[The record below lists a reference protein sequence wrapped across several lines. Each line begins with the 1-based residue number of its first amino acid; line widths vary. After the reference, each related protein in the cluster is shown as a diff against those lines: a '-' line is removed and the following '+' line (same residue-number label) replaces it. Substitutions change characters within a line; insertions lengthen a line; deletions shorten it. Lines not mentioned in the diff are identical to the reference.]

1 MRHAGLIFRW
11 ELSKILTSWRK
22 TMAVFLLP
30 AAIMVF
36 AINLF
41 PQIIKYIS
49 TGTLGATKVIV
60 VNTPQSF
67 KDFSGK
73 RENMYGYVY
82 AEESLTYPELQ
93 EKYTSD
99 VKKGAMIL
107 RFISGDK
114 DFDGA
119 VSEYYKDTE
128 NGCMAS
134 IELFVAPNNYTSEM
148 AAEQFRIDVLDAYS
162 TYLDSI
168 FNPMYDSYQSVKAS
182 VDEFNPFIFVLDN
195 RAVAN
200 KSASRVVPGITV
212 LLMYYCVYS
221 LSLDMIGM
229 EKERGFLSKLRL
241 TPVKPFEILAGKI
254 GAIMVLVSGSVFVT
268 FSFLFISSWVNS
280 SNNAMSLLP
289 FGMLLLP
296 EQIPQIF
303 LITLSLAF
311 CAASFCFKVC
321 LDLSKFAD
329 TVVNLQLPLLII
341 LIDFF
346 GQMFL
351 GGFPTVFAEYLIPI
365 HNGIAIFKDM
375 YRLENGGITAVI
387 AVILINTLTGALL
400 FRSCVRKLKGD
411 YK

>member
-22 TMAVFLLP
+22 TMAIFLLP

-41 PQIIKYIS
+41 PRIIKYIS
-49 TGTLGATKVIV
+49 TGSLGATKIIA
-60 VNTPQSF
+60 VNAPQSF
-67 KDFSGK
+67 RDFSGK

-82 AEESLTYPELQ
+82 DDEPLSFPDMQ
-93 EKYTSD
+93 EKYSDD
-99 VKKGAMIL
+99 VKKGAVIL
-107 RFISGDK
+107 RFYSADK

-119 VSEYYKDTE
+119 VSAYYE
-128 NGCMAS
+128 HPALGSSAS
-134 IELFVAPNNYTSEM
+134 IGMYTAPDNFTVEM
-148 AAEQFRIDVLDAYS
+148 AAEQFSLDVLDVYKI
-162 TYLDSI
+162 YLDSI
-168 FNPMYDSYQSVKAS
+168 YNPMYDSYESVKAS
-182 VDEFNPFIFVLDN
+182 ADDFNPFTFVLDN

-200 KSASRVVPGITV
+200 KAASRVVPGIAV

-221 LSLDMIGM
+221 LSLDMIAM

-254 GAIMVLVSGSVFVT
+254 GAIVVLVSGSVFVT
-268 FSFLFISSWVNS
+268 FSFLFISSWVNR

-303 LITLSLAF
+303 LVTLSLAF
-311 CAASFCFKVC
+311 CAAAFCFKVC

-351 GGFPTVFAEYLIPI
+351 GGFQTIFIEYLIPV
-365 HNGIAIFKDM
+365 HNGIAIFRDM
-375 YRLENGGITAVI
+375 YRLEYGGIAAVI
-387 AVILINTLTGALL
+387 AVILINTVTGALL
-400 FRSCVRKLKGD
+400 FRNCVRRLKGD

>member
-41 PQIIKYIS
+41 PQIVRYLS
-49 TGTLGATKVIV
+49 TGTLGATKVIA
-60 VNTPQSF
+60 VNTPQSYR
-67 KDFSGK
+67 DFSGK
-73 RENMYGYVY
+73 RENMYGYVFTDE
-82 AEESLTYPELQ
+82 ALTFPEIQ
-93 EKYTSD
+93 EKYSDD
-99 VKKGAMIL
+99 VKKGAIIL
-107 RFISGDK
+107 RFSSGNK

-119 VSEYYKDTE
+119 VSDYYKDPA
-128 NGCMAS
+128 NGSAAS
-134 IELFVAPNNYTSEM
+134 IEMYVAPNNYTSEM
-148 AAEQFRIDVLDAYS
+148 AAEQFRIDVLDAYNI
-162 TYLDSI
+162 YLDSV
-168 FNPMYDSYQSVKAS
+168 FNPMYASYEAVKAS
-182 VDEFNPFIFVLDN
+182 VDEFNPFTFVFDN

-200 KSASRVVPGITV
+200 KSASRVVPGIAV

-229 EKERGFLSKLRL
+229 DKERGFLSKLRL

-254 GAIMVLVSGSVFVT
+254 GAIVVLVSGSVFVT

-341 LIDFF
+341 LVDFF

-351 GGFPTVFAEYLIPI
+351 GGFPTVFVEYLVPI
-365 HNGIAIFKDM
+365 HNGIAIFRDM
-375 YRLENGGITAVI
+375 YRLENGGTAAVI
-387 AVILINTLTGALL
+387 AVIFINILTGALL
-400 FRSCVRKLKGD
+400 FRSCVRKFKGD

>member
-1 MRHAGLIFRW
+1 
-11 ELSKILTSWRK
+11 
-22 TMAVFLLP
+22 MAVFLLP

-41 PQIIKYIS
+41 PQIVKYLS
-49 TGTLGATKVIV
+49 TGTLGATKVIA
-60 VNTPQSF
+60 VNAPQSF
-67 KDFSGK
+67 RDFSGK

-82 AEESLTYPELQ
+82 ADENLTYPQ
-93 EKYTSD
+93 IQDKYSED
-99 VKKGAMIL
+99 VKRGAMIV
-107 RFISGDK
+107 RFISEGR
-114 DFDGA
+114 DFDAA
-119 VSEYYKDTE
+119 VSEYYKAPFL
-128 NGCMAS
+128 GSSAS
-134 IELFVAPNNYTSEM
+134 IDMYVAPDNYTSEM
-148 AAEQFRIDVLDAYS
+148 AAEQFKIDVLDVYN
-162 TYLDSI
+162 TYLDSV
-168 FNPMYDSYQSVKAS
+168 FDPMYASYEEVKAS
-182 VDEFNPFIFVLDN
+182 VDEFNPFTFVLDN
-195 RAVAN
+195 RAIAN

-254 GAIMVLVSGSVFVT
+254 GAIVVLVSGSVFVT
-268 FSFLFISSWVNS
+268 FSFLFISSWVNR

-351 GGFPTVFAEYLIPI
+351 GGFPTVFAEYLVPI

-375 YRLENGGITAVI
+375 YRLENGGIAAVI

-400 FRSCVRKLKGD
+400 FRNCVRKFKGD

>member
-1 MRHAGLIFRW
+1 MRHAGYIFRW

-49 TGTLGATKVIV
+49 TGTLGATKVIA
-60 VNTPQSF
+60 VNVPQSY
-67 KDFSGK
+67 KDFGGK
-73 RENMYGYVY
+73 REDMYGYVY
-82 AEESLTYPELQ
+82 DESFPSFPELQ
-93 EKYTSD
+93 EKYSD
-99 VKKGAMIL
+99 DIKKGAIVL
-107 RFISGDK
+107 RFNAADK
-114 DFDGA
+114 DFDKA
-119 VSEYYKDTE
+119 VETYYKDTSA
-128 NGCMAS
+128 GSKGS
-134 IELFVAPNNYTSEM
+134 IEVYTAPDNYTAEM
-148 AAEQFRIDVLDAYS
+148 AAEQFRVDVLDAYN

-168 FNPMYDSYQSVKAS
+168 YNPMYDSYESVKAS
-182 VDEFNPFIFVLDN
+182 ADDFNPFTFVLDN
-195 RAVAN
+195 RTVAN
-200 KSASRVVPGITV
+200 RSAARVVPGIAV

-221 LSLDMIGM
+221 LSLDMVGM

-241 TPVKPFEILAGKI
+241 TPVKPFEILAGKM
-254 GAIMVLVSGSVFVT
+254 GAIIVLVSGSVFVT
-268 FSFLFISSWVNS
+268 FAFLFISSWVNR

-296 EQIPQIF
+296 QQLPQIF
-303 LITLSLAF
+303 LVTLSLAF
-311 CAASFCFKVC
+311 CAAAFCFKVC

-329 TVVNLQLPLLII
+329 TVVNLQLPLLLI

-351 GGFPTVFAEYLIPI
+351 GGFPTVFMEYLVPI

-375 YRLENGGITAVI
+375 YRLENGGIFAVI
-387 AVILINTLTGALL
+387 AVILVNIGTGALL
-400 FRSCVRKLKGD
+400 FRSCVNKFKGD